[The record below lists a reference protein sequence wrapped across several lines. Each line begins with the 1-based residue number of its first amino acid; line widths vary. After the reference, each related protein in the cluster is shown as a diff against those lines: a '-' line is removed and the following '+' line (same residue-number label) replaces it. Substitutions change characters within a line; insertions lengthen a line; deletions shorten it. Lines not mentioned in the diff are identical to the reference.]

1 MKKAII
7 LAAGIGKRL
16 GELTRSMPKCL
27 LPIESESRNTLL
39 DLSIKS
45 LLDNNIS
52 EMIIITGFGAEVL
65 KTHVDFKWRDKVS
78 FKYIFNEYYKE
89 YNNIYSAYLARN
101 IWDDE
106 TLLLNSDIIFHPLIL
121 KNFIQEIKN
130 NNRQKSFLVID
141 DTKQLTAESM
151 KVKIDSR
158 GKIKEINKGLE
169 VKDSFGEYIG
179 ITYLRGFERSKFVES
194 LENNITVGAYCS
206 KPLRDLYYEDAIAQ
220 VLSNISVFPYS
231 TYGKLWT
238 EVDTEE
244 DYEIAKQIA
253 CEIKTHELS
262 KYTR

>member
-78 FKYIFNEYYKE
+78 FKYIFDEYYKE

-141 DTKQLTAESM
+141 DKKQLTKESM
-151 KVKIDSR
+151 KVEINSS
-158 GKIKEINKGLE
+158 GEIKKINKGLE
-169 VKDSFGEYIG
+169 IKGSYGEYIG
-179 ITYLRGFERSKFVES
+179 ITYLRGFERVKFIES
-194 LENNITVGAYCS
+194 LENNI
-206 KPLRDLYYEDAIAQ
+206 KNNKLDLYYEDAIAH
-220 VLSNISVFPYS
+220 VLGEVSVFPFS
-231 TYGKLWT
+231 TLGKLWT
-238 EVDTEE
+238 EVDTTE
-244 DYEIAKQIA
+244 DYEVAKGIVK
-253 CEIKTHELS
+253 EIKNELS
-262 KYTR
+262 QYS